1 MNFINFLD
9 SSSKVT
15 KATKATIRIIG
26 KDLRGQDSEI
36 FSALQENEVVIKF
49 NLIPDTWN
57 AIEIST
63 GIDLLEDLHDFTEL
77 VLEPLRQLGYD
88 VRLTNI

>member
-1 MNFINFLD
+1 MNFTNYLN

-15 KATKATIRIIG
+15 KATIRVIG

-36 FSALQENEVVIKF
+36 FSALQENEAVIEF
-49 NLIPDTWN
+49 NLITDTWN
-57 AIEIST
+57 AIEIIT
-63 GIDLLEDLHDFTEL
+63 NIDLLEDLHDFTEL

>member
-1 MNFINFLD
+1 MNFIKFLG
-9 SSSKVT
+9 ST
-15 KATKATIRIIG
+15 GNNKATIRIIG
-26 KDLRGQDSEI
+26 EDLRGQDSEI
-36 FSALQENEVVIKF
+36 FSELRENDSVTEF

-63 GIDLLEDLHDFTEL
+63 SINLIEDMHEFTEQ

>member
-1 MNFINFLD
+1 MNFANYLNT
-9 SSSKVT
+9 SSKVT
-15 KATKATIRIIG
+15 SATIRIIG

-36 FSALQENEVVIKF
+36 FSALQENETVIEF

-63 GIDLLEDLHDFTEL
+63 GINLLEDLHDFTEL
-77 VLEPLRQLGYD
+77 VLEPLRQLGYE

>member
-1 MNFINFLD
+1 MNFANYLN

-15 KATKATIRIIG
+15 KATIRIIG
-26 KDLRGQDSEI
+26 EDLRGQDSEI
-36 FSALQENEVVIKF
+36 FSALRENEAVIEF

-57 AIEIST
+57 AIEIIT

-88 VRLTNI
+88 VRLTNV

>member
-1 MNFINFLD
+1 MNFANYLN
-9 SSSKVT
+9 SSSKV
-15 KATKATIRIIG
+15 TKATIRIIG

-36 FSALQENEVVIKF
+36 FDALQENETVIEF

-57 AIEIST
+57 AIEIIT

>member
-1 MNFINFLD
+1 MNFANYLN
-9 SSSKVT
+9 SSSKV
-15 KATKATIRIIG
+15 TKATIRIIG

-36 FSALQENEVVIKF
+36 FSALQENEAVIEF

-57 AIEIST
+57 AIEIIT

-77 VLEPLRQLGYD
+77 VLEPLRQLGYE

>member
-1 MNFINFLD
+1 MNFANYLN
-9 SSSKVT
+9 SSSKV
-15 KATKATIRIIG
+15 TKATIRIIG

-36 FSALQENEVVIKF
+36 FSALRENEAVIEF

-57 AIEIST
+57 AIEVIT

>member
-1 MNFINFLD
+1 MNFANYLN

-15 KATKATIRIIG
+15 SATIRIIG

-36 FSALQENEVVIKF
+36 FSALRENEAVIEF

-57 AIEIST
+57 AIEIIT

-77 VLEPLRQLGYD
+77 VLEPLRQLGYE

>member
-1 MNFINFLD
+1 MNFANYLN

-15 KATKATIRIIG
+15 SATIRIIG

-36 FSALQENEVVIKF
+36 FSALRENEAVIEF

-57 AIEIST
+57 AIEIIT
-63 GIDLLEDLHDFTEL
+63 GIDLLEDLHDFTDL

>member
-1 MNFINFLD
+1 MNFVKFLG
-9 SSSKVT
+9 STSNN
-15 KATKATIRIIG
+15 KATIRIIG

-36 FSALQENEVVIKF
+36 FSELRENDSVTEF

-63 GIDLLEDLHDFTEL
+63 SINLIEDMHEFSDL

-88 VRLTNI
+88 VRLTHI

>member
-1 MNFINFLD
+1 MNFTNYLN
-9 SSSKVT
+9 SSSKV
-15 KATKATIRIIG
+15 TKATIRIIG

-36 FSALQENEVVIKF
+36 FSTLQENEAVIEF

-57 AIEIST
+57 AIEIIT
-63 GIDLLEDLHDFTEL
+63 GIDLLEDLHDFTDL

-88 VRLTNI
+88 VRLTSI

>member
-1 MNFINFLD
+1 MNFINYLNT
-9 SSSKVT
+9 SSK
-15 KATKATIRIIG
+15 ASKATIRIIG
-26 KDLRGQDSEI
+26 EDLRGQTSEI
-36 FSALQENEVVIKF
+36 FSALQENEAVIEF

-57 AIEIST
+57 AIEIIT
-63 GIDLLEDLHDFTEL
+63 GIDLLEDLHEFTEL

>member
-1 MNFINFLD
+1 MNFANYLN

-15 KATKATIRIIG
+15 SATIRIIG

-36 FSALQENEVVIKF
+36 FSALQENEAVIEF

-57 AIEIST
+57 AIEIIT

-77 VLEPLRQLGYD
+77 VLEPLRQLGYE